1 MILSICPTTT
11 IERNW
16 VIPDFSIGG
25 FYRVQQESLFA
36 SGKGVN
42 VARVIKNL
50 NGQVLCAGF
59 VGGYTG
65 KLFQSLAD
73 QEGLQGSWTES
84 THEMRESITVY
95 DPQSRQDATSFCP
108 YGPTIYEPEW
118 DHFVA
123 DLVRLAENV
132 ENLSIS
138 GNIPPGIKA
147 EQFYSLVKGLGERRK
162 NVWLDVS
169 GEMLRSGISANPFA
183 VKVNAKEI
191 SELANQPVHDKTEAI
206 GVSKAIRKTYGL
218 AIVGVTL
225 GPEGAVCSSTWGDF
239 SIHPIY
245 FPRVTSSIGC
255 GDAFLGAM
263 LTKFEEG
270 YPMEACLKAAAA
282 AAGANTQKLGPG
294 NFEIQ
299 DYYQALER
307 AVLESVV

>member
-11 IERNW
+11 LERNW
-16 VIPDFSIGG
+16 IIPNFSIGG
-25 FYRVQQESLFA
+25 FYRVQQEFLFA

-42 VARVIKNL
+42 VARVIKQL

-59 VGGYTG
+59 VGGFTG

-73 QEGLQGSWTES
+73 QEGIQGSWTES
-84 THEMRESITVY
+84 AHEMRESITVF

-118 DHFVA
+118 DNFVA
-123 DLVRLAENV
+123 NLVSLAENV

-162 NVWLDVS
+162 KVWLDVS
-169 GEMLRSGISANPFA
+169 GEMLRAGVSANPFA

-191 SELANQPVHDKTEAI
+191 SELANQPVHGKIEALSLSKT
-206 GVSKAIRKTYGL
+206 IRKTYGIE
-218 AIVGVTL
+218 IVGVTL
-225 GPEGAVCSSTWGDF
+225 GPEGAVCSSGWGDF
-239 SIHPIY
+239 SIHPIP

-270 YPMEACLKAAAA
+270 CPIEACLQAAAA
-282 AAGANTQKLGPG
+282 AAAANTQKLGPG

-299 DYYQALER
+299 DYFQALER
-307 AVLESVV
+307 AKLESVA

>member
-1 MILSICPTTT
+1 MILSVCPTTT
-11 IERNW
+11 LERNW
-16 VIPDFSIGG
+16 IIPNFSIGG
-25 FYRVQQESLFA
+25 FYRVQQEFLFA

-59 VGGYTG
+59 VGGFTG

-84 THEMRESITVY
+84 THETRESITVY

-123 DLVRLAENV
+123 DLVSLAENV

-147 EQFYSLVKGLGERRK
+147 TQFYSLVKGLVEQRK
-162 NVWLDVS
+162 KVWLDVS
-169 GEMLRSGISANPFA
+169 GEMLRAGVSANPFA

-191 SELANQPVHDKTEAI
+191 SELANQPVHDRTEAL
-206 GVSKAIRKTYGL
+206 GVSKAIRETYGI

-225 GPEGAVCSSTWGDF
+225 GPEGAVCSSSWGDF
-239 SIHPIY
+239 SIHPIH

-255 GDAFLGAM
+255 GDTFLGAM
-263 LTKFEEG
+263 LKKFEEG
-270 YPMEACLKAAAA
+270 CPIATCLQAAAA

-299 DYYQALER
+299 DYFQALER
-307 AVLESVV
+307 AELESVA

>member
-1 MILSICPTTT
+1 MILSVCPTTT
-11 IERNW
+11 LERNW
-16 VIPDFSIGG
+16 IIPNFSIGG
-25 FYRVQQESLFA
+25 FYRVQQEFLFA

-59 VGGYTG
+59 VGGHTG

-73 QEGLQGSWTES
+73 QEGLQGIWTES
-84 THEMRESITVY
+84 AHEMRESITVY

-108 YGPTIYEPEW
+108 YGPNIYEPEW
-118 DHFVA
+118 DHFVT
-123 DLVRLAENV
+123 DLISLAENV

-147 EQFYSLVKGLGERRK
+147 AQFYSLVKGLGERRK
-162 NVWLDVS
+162 KVWLDVS
-169 GEMLRSGISANPFA
+169 GEMLQAGVSANPFA

-191 SELANQPVHDKTEAI
+191 SELANQPVHNKTEALS
-206 GVSKAIRKTYGL
+206 VSKAIRKTYGT

-225 GPEGAVCSSTWGDF
+225 GSEGAVCSSVWGDF
-239 SIHPIY
+239 NIHPIH
-245 FPRVTSSIGC
+245 FPQVTSSIGC
-255 GDAFLGAM
+255 GDTFLGAM

-270 YPMEACLKAAAA
+270 CPIEACLQAAAA

-299 DYYQALER
+299 DYLQALEK
-307 AVLESVV
+307 AVLESVA